1 MWLFKINLNLQTPEF
16 MSDYIQKMFVKGNI
30 PFKLLK
36 QPKDF
41 DDS

>member
-16 MSDYIQKMFVKGNI
+16 MYDYIQKMSVKGNI

-36 QPKDF
+36 
-41 DDS
+41 